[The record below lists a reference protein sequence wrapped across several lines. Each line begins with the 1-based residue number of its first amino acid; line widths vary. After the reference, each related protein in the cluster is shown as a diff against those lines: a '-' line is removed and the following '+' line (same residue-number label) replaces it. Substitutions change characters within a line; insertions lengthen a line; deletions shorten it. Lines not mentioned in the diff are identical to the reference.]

1 VLLCLGTPAFQA
13 KQEVKKNG
21 STMAAKEY
29 SFLIGDPV
37 WAKMKGFSAWPGKI
51 EMPPEHLKRPTT
63 KKPMHCV
70 FFFGSYDYGWL
81 PETDLKP
88 YKEFKDKMNTTKK
101 SVKKAIDEI
110 EAYIEGGCKSNATTI
125 VATSK
130 AAAKATPKKTPTKK
144 ADANSSK
151 LDASSNEDDEDAE
164 FDALFSETPT
174 PTSASKPKKRVKSGD
189 ADGTPKVKKAK
200 TPSKKAAEK
209 VKSDEELD
217 ENLSNGEENDTPNH
231 VNNRKSASSAVS
243 SFLDRP
249 YLNRPPPS
257 SPTLIDMSSTS
268 KVLAEKDIQPSTLKF
283 GFLGLGIMGSGI
295 VKNLLNSGHSVT
307 VWNRTLEKCKDFV
320 KAGAKEAITPGDVI
334 AESDITFSCVADP
347 QVAKDMV
354 FGNCGV
360 LSEISTTKG
369 YVEMTG
375 IDADTS
381 QDIAEAISLKGG
393 RYLEAQVQGSK
404 EQSSEGSLVL
414 LVAGD
419 KSLFDDCQSCFQAM
433 GKNSFYLG
441 EVGNASKMNL
451 VLQLMGGVAMA
462 GLAEGMALADRA
474 GLQQKDI
481 LEVLQLTGLA
491 CPLMVEKGKAIIEG
505 GFPTSHP
512 LKHMQKDLKLS
523 LNMGDQLD
531 QPLPLSASANEV
543 FKHAKRLGYGDH
555 DTSAVYIRARF

>member
-1 VLLCLGTPAFQA
+1 
-13 KQEVKKNG
+13 
-21 STMAAKEY
+21 MASKEY
-29 SFLIGDPV
+29 NFKIGDPV
-37 WAKMKGFSAWPGKI
+37 WAKMKGFSAWPGKVD
-51 EMPPEHLKRPTT
+51 MPPDHLKRPTM
-63 KKPMHCV
+63 KKVMHCV
-70 FFFGSYDYGWL
+70 FFFGTYDYGWI
-81 PETDLKP
+81 PEHDLKP
-88 YKEFKDKMNTTKK
+88 YAEFKDKMMSSKK
-101 SVKKAIDEI
+101 SVKKAVDEI
-110 EAYIEGGCKSNATTI
+110 EEYIAGGCKTSSQQI
-125 VATSK
+125 VMNSK
-130 AAAKATPKKTPTKK
+130 NTPKKTP
-144 ADANSSK
+144 SK
-151 LDASSNEDDEDAE
+151 SASNTSVAAAEDDSE
-164 FDALFSETPT
+164 FDALFAESNNKTPA
-174 PTSASKPKKRVKSGD
+174 SANKKRNKSSDSDEMTKSAKKPKK
-189 ADGTPKVKKAK
+189 AKAENDDMEDEDLDL
-200 TPSKKAAEK
+200 TPS
-209 VKSDEELD
+209 
-217 ENLSNGEENDTPNH
+217 NH

-249 YLNRPPPS
+249 YLNRPPPT
-257 SPTLIDMSSTS
+257 SPTLVDMNSAS
-268 KVLAEKDIQPSTLKF
+268 KVLADKDIQPSTLKF

-307 VWNRTLEKCKDFV
+307 IWNRTNEKCKDFM

-360 LSEISTTKG
+360 LSEINTTKG

-451 VLQLMGGVAMA
+451 VLQLMSGVALA

-481 LEVLQLTGLA
+481 LEVLGLTGLA
-491 CPLMVEKGKAIIEG
+491 CPTMIEKGKAIIEG

-531 QPLPLSASANEV
+531 QPLPLTASANEV

>member
-1 VLLCLGTPAFQA
+1 
-13 KQEVKKNG
+13 
-21 STMAAKEY
+21 MASKEY
-29 SFLIGDPV
+29 TLRIGDPV

-51 EMPPEHLKRPTT
+51 DMPPDHIKRPTM
-63 KKPMHCV
+63 KAVMHCV
-70 FFFGSYDYGWL
+70 FFFGTHDYGWIQ
-81 PETDLKP
+81 ETDLKP
-88 YKEFKDKMNTTKK
+88 YQEFKSKFMSSKK
-101 SVKKAIDEI
+101 SVKKAADEI
-110 EAYIEGGCKSNATTI
+110 EAYIAGGCK
-125 VATSK
+125 ATSQSIV
-130 AAAKATPKKTPTKK
+130 AAAKPTPKKKTPAKKKK
-144 ADANSSK
+144 ADAEE
-151 LDASSNEDDEDAE
+151 EDDDAE
-164 FDALFSETPT
+164 FDALFSEKKTPVST
-174 PTSASKPKKRVKSGD
+174 KKRVKSAESD
-189 ADGTPKVKKAK
+189 DTPAKKAK
-200 TPSKKAAEK
+200 TM
-209 VKSDEELD
+209 
-217 ENLSNGEENDTPNH
+217 EENDDAEEEEEEEEDENGSEDGALTPSNH
-231 VNNRKSASSAVS
+231 VNNRKSASSAIN

-249 YLNRPPPS
+249 YLQRPPPS
-257 SPTLIDMSSTS
+257 SPTLVDMSSSS
-268 KVLAEKDIQPSTLKF
+268 KVLAEKDIQPSKLKF
-283 GFLGLGIMGSGI
+283 GFLGLGIMGTGC

-320 KAGAKEAITPGDVI
+320 KAGAKEALTPGDVI

-360 LSEISTTKG
+360 LSEINTTKG

-393 RYLEAQVQGSK
+393 RYLEAQLQGSK
-404 EQSSEGSLVL
+404 EQSSDGSLVL

-419 KSLFDDCQSCFQAM
+419 KSLFDDCQSCIQAM

-451 VLQLMGGVAMA
+451 VLQLMSGVALA

-481 LEVLQLTGLA
+481 LEVLELTGLA
-491 CPLMVEKGKAIIEG
+491 CPTMIEKGKAIIEG

-531 QPLPLSASANEV
+531 QPLPLTASANEV